1 MAIEIPYKFQNLDT
15 SQMEDAKDSSGD
27 KIGKVVPASY
37 LDANFTALANAI
49 EEQLGKTLA
58 NAIEEQLGKTIVV
71 SGTAPSDATAGL
83 LWYDAINDI
92 LKVRNIANNAWY
104 SQMHGDSGQ
113 KIWVYRNDTMAGWV
127 IDSSVADVVLSIK
140 GGSQAYNTSGG
151 VVAGT
156 WQQAGHAL
164 TIAEMPSHNH
174 TSPPHRHFKYYGK
187 GSSGDAETVSLTQ
200 YDARSKIYTDSV
212 SVTIDYTGGGQAH
225 NHGST
230 WRPAAAV
237 GTLQYPK

>member
-1 MAIEIPYKFQNLDT
+1 MAIDLPYKFQNLDT

-49 EEQLGKTLA
+49 EEQLGKTV
-58 NAIEEQLGKTIVV
+58 VV

-92 LKVRNIANNAWY
+92 LKVRNIANNDWY
-104 SQMHGDSGQ
+104 SQMHGNSEQ

-174 TSPPHRHFKYYGK
+174 TSPPHSHTVQIY
-187 GSSGDAETVSLTQ
+187 GSSHGRGASTMSAEGGELRTS
-200 YDARSKIYTDSV
+200 SV
-212 SVTIDYTGGGQAH
+212 SVTINYTGGGQAH